1 MNFIMENWWLMI
13 VTAAIVIGLFYAIKV
28 FLKMPSDAQLASVQ
42 EWLLYAVAKAE
53 KELGSGTGQLKLRYV
68 YDMFILRFPA
78 IANLVSF
85 AAFSMLVDEA
95 LEVFREML
103 DNNESVNK
111 YIGYGT
117 EEEESE
123 EEGVKING

>member
-1 MNFIMENWWLMI
+1 MNFIMENWWLII
-13 VTAAIVIGLFYAIKV
+13 VTVAMVVAIFYAIRV

-68 YDMFILRFPA
+68 YDMFILRFPVV
-78 IANLVSF
+78 ANLVSF

-95 LEVFREML
+95 LEIFREML
-103 DNNESVNK
+103 DNNKSVNK

-117 EEEESE
+117 EEEETE
-123 EEGVKING
+123 EEGVKIDG

>member
-1 MNFIMENWWLMI
+1 MEFIMENWWLII
-13 VTAAIVIGLFYAIKV
+13 VTVAMVVAIFYAIRV

-68 YDMFILRFPA
+68 YDMFILRFPVV
-78 IANLVSF
+78 ANLISF

-95 LEVFREML
+95 LEIFREML
-103 DNNESVNK
+103 DNNKSVNK

-117 EEEESE
+117 EEEETK
-123 EEGVKING
+123 EEGVKIDG

>member
-1 MNFIMENWWLMI
+1 MEFIMENWWLIIITIAM
-13 VTAAIVIGLFYAIKV
+13 VVAIFYAIRV

-68 YDMFILRFPA
+68 YDMFILRFPVV
-78 IANLVSF
+78 ANLVNF

-95 LEVFREML
+95 LEIFREML
-103 DNNESVNK
+103 DNNKSVNK

-117 EEEESE
+117 EEEETE
-123 EEGVKING
+123 EEGVKIDG